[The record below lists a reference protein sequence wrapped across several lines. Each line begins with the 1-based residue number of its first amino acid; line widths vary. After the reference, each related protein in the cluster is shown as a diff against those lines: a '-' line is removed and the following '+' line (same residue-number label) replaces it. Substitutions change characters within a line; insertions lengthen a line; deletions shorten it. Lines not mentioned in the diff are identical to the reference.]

1 MNQST
6 PTTIQSIFLPFL
18 CVITSGLVVYE
29 LYRFNKCKRNET
41 ETKEISSTNTA
52 PPASSGVIS
61 LIGNTPMI
69 EIVSLSKA
77 TGCRIYAKL
86 EYLNPGGSTKDRVC
100 LNIIEEAEKNG
111 KLKVGETTIY
121 EGTVGSTGI
130 SLACVARAKGYG
142 AHVCMP
148 DDQAK
153 EKAHILRA
161 YGATVEQVR
170 PLSIVDSDQY
180 VNLAKRR
187 AAEDPNG
194 YFANQFENLANSRA
208 HYRTTGPE
216 IWQQTNGKIDAF
228 VAGAGTGGT
237 IAGIST
243 FLKEKNEKIVIALVD
258 PPGSGLLNK
267 VQKGVMYDKTE
278 QEGSRRRHQV
288 DTVTEGVGINRITRN
303 FARAKVDLAFR
314 SSDEESARMARHL
327 MRHDALFVGSSSAL
341 CCVGAVK
348 LARQLPP
355 GSVVCTIL
363 CDSGQRHLTKF
374 WNDQYLANEGIDT
387 DWSII
392 NNGDLSFVKHEKQ

>member
-1 MNQST
+1 MFF
-6 PTTIQSIFLPFL
+6 IL
-18 CVITSGLVVYE
+18 
-29 LYRFNKCKRNET
+29 
-41 ETKEISSTNTA
+41 
-52 PPASSGVIS
+52 
-61 LIGNTPMI
+61 
-69 EIVSLSKA
+69 
-77 TGCRIYAKL
+77 GCRIYAKL

-187 AAEDPNG
+187 AAEDANG

-237 IAGIST
+237 IAG
-243 FLKEKNEKIVIALVD
+243 LYN
-258 PPGSGLLNK
+258 
-267 VQKGVMYDKTE
+267 
-278 QEGSRRRHQV
+278 
-288 DTVTEGVGINRITRN
+288 
-303 FARAKVDLAFR
+303 
-314 SSDEESARMARHL
+314 
-327 MRHDALFVGSSSAL
+327 
-341 CCVGAVK
+341 
-348 LARQLPP
+348 
-355 GSVVCTIL
+355 
-363 CDSGQRHLTKF
+363 
-374 WNDQYLANEGIDT
+374 
-387 DWSII
+387 
-392 NNGDLSFVKHEKQ
+392 